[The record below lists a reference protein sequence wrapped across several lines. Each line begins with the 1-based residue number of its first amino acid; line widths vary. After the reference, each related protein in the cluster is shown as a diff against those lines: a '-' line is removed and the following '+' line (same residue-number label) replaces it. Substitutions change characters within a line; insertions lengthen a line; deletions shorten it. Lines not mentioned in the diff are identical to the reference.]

1 MATVQVPLVKCSFGS
16 RRTSII
22 GAALH
27 QQHRQLRQRRQPT
40 AAQAAAATQS
50 PPRAEANSRSPEPQ
64 ATAAVVPGASR
75 SLQRAQQAVLDALTG
90 VEGRGKGGLSAEA
103 RTQFDA
109 AVAVLEADG
118 GLQAPTTSP
127 LLEGRWRLV
136 FTTRP
141 GTASPI
147 QRTFTGVEAFS
158 VYQDIE
164 LADGS
169 EARVCQVV
177 DFGDSVGYL
186 KVEAEAS
193 TDSRPLPGFTPREGK
208 GLPFGILGVSSAEPP
223 ARRDLRIDFQAAF
236 YLKALPFKVPYPVPF
251 QLLGDE
257 RKGWIDIT
265 YLAPDGSLR
274 LSRGNKAR
282 HARLLEALAQRRGRN
297 DAEILQL
304 VEEVVASGSGVAAPA
319 ASPLA
324 GGTWRLLWTQQG
336 DTANPLQKALAD
348 KVDNFQILRPEGRLE
363 NLVCLAPGVRV
374 RACAS
379 CAAEPGATRTSVD
392 IDQVLLELG
401 PLKLP
406 LPIKTDGR
414 GFVEWSYL
422 DEDFRI
428 TQGNKG
434 SVFIHTRESSA

>member
-1 MATVQVPLVKCSFGS
+1 MATVQVPLVKCSSFGS

-27 QQHRQLRQRRQPT
+27 QQHRQQWQRRQPT

-50 PPRAEANSRSPEPQ
+50 PPRARATSRSPEPQ
-64 ATAAVVPGASR
+64 ATAALVPGASR

-118 GLQAPTTSP
+118 GLQAPTASP

-186 KVEAEAS
+186 KVGACS
-193 TDSRPLPGFTPREGK
+193 TFD
-208 GLPFGILGVSSAEPP
+208 PP
-223 ARRDLRIDFQAAF
+223 CVRQ
-236 YLKALPFKVPYPVPF
+236 
-251 QLLGDE
+251 
-257 RKGWIDIT
+257 
-265 YLAPDGSLR
+265 
-274 LSRGNKAR
+274 
-282 HARLLEALAQRRGRN
+282 
-297 DAEILQL
+297 
-304 VEEVVASGSGVAAPA
+304 PA
-319 ASPLA
+319 
-324 GGTWRLLWTQQG
+324 
-336 DTANPLQKALAD
+336 
-348 KVDNFQILRPEGRLE
+348 
-363 NLVCLAPGVRV
+363 C
-374 RACAS
+374 
-379 CAAEPGATRTSVD
+379 
-392 IDQVLLELG
+392 
-401 PLKLP
+401 
-406 LPIKTDGR
+406 
-414 GFVEWSYL
+414 
-422 DEDFRI
+422 
-428 TQGNKG
+428 
-434 SVFIHTRESSA
+434 